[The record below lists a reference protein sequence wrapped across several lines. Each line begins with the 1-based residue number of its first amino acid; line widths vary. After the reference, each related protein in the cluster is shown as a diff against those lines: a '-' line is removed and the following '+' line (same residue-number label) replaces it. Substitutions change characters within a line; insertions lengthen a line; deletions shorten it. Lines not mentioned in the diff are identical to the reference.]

1 MRVLTI
7 VCCLCALTAAA
18 AADLYAASFTGPV
31 LLQLPGCGEAK
42 PQVFIRAGAGRWQP
56 ADVESQDGR
65 LLFRLDPAKLGASE
79 VMLLVNPPA
88 GLVLDDFQGPH
99 LTGLKVD
106 GKACKLAPVMDL
118 GAMGTPPRRIMAG
131 FADTQN
137 ALQRQG
143 WQARL
148 DGVAWPSPMAA
159 SVSDPR
165 QVTLT
170 LNLPPLE
177 YGAHEIALSAAD
189 ASPQRNV
196 GRYLVRLNYVE
207 KGNVALAALG
217 ATVKVDSSFPGYE
230 SLVCI
235 NDGLTALSGTSCG
248 NDVTWA
254 SLEVP
259 ADHWV
264 EVTLPKPTPIKEVT
278 VYWAAYTDVAHT
290 ATQFQVQIPDGE
302 GWRAVYSSPA
312 EGEKP
317 GRVTTA
323 RFAPET
329 VSKFRVFMPAGKG
342 SATRPN
348 LLWVAEIKAR

>member
-7 VCCLCALTAAA
+7 VCCLCVLTAAA

-31 LLQLPGCGEAK
+31 LLQLPGCG
-42 PQVFIRAGAGRWQP
+42 QVQSRVFVRAGAGKWQP
-56 ADVESQDGR
+56 AQFEETEGR
-65 LLFRLDPAKLGASE
+65 LLFRLDPAKLGSGDI
-79 VMLLVNPPA
+79 MLVVNPPA
-88 GLVLDDFQGPH
+88 SLVLDDNAGPR
-99 LTGLKVD
+99 LMGLKVD
-106 GKACKLAPVMDL
+106 GKACKVAPVMDL

-137 ALQRQG
+137 ALQPQG

-159 SVSDPR
+159 STSNPR

-170 LNLPPLE
+170 LNVPPLE

-189 ASPQRNV
+189 TSPQRNV

-230 SLVCI
+230 SLVCV
-235 NDGLTALSGTSCG
+235 NDGITALSGTSCG